1 MKNVAI
7 LVITSLLFGCTEM
20 NQEAEEITTN
30 VTIDS
35 EVITATFGDQI
46 DANNLF
52 DYEGQTVPNYINKD
66 NTGGNA
72 ITNEGATLGRV
83 LFYDVNLSIDNSVAC
98 ASCHQQEFAF
108 SDGLQA
114 SDGVN
119 GSTGRHSMRLIN
131 SRFADEENFFWNERA
146 SSLEEQTTMP
156 IQDHT
161 EMGFSGQEGN
171 PGFDGLIEKLA
182 AIDYYQELFLM
193 VYGDAEITEERVQ
206 NALAQFIRSIQ
217 SFDSKY
223 DAGRAQ
229 VNNDNQP
236 FPNFTDQEN
245 AGKTLF
251 LARSEVTNGV
261 RIGGGAGCGGCH
273 HAPEFDIDPNTDN
286 NGVIH
291 SISGDLD
298 TDVTRAPSLRDL
310 FNAEG
315 TLNGPMM
322 HTGDMDLSEVI
333 AHYNE
338 IEMNRENDN
347 LDRRLR
353 NQQLNLTDD
362 EIASLEAFLH
372 TLSGTDVYTATQWSD
387 PFEKN

>member
-1 MKNVAI
+1 MKYFAI

-20 NQEAEEITTN
+20 NQEAEEFTAN

-52 DYEGQTVPNYINKD
+52 DYEGQTIPNYINKD
-66 NTGGNA
+66 NTAGNP

-131 SRFADEENFFWNERA
+131 SRFADEENFFWDERA

-223 DAGRAQ
+223 DEGRAQ

-286 NGVIH
+286 NGVTH
-291 SISGDLD
+291 SISGDVD

-387 PFEKN
+387 PFENK